1 MEPDGPD
8 LGVEELLRRADT
20 AMYAAKGRGKA
31 TCVGYDQHR
40 HDVGHRPV
48 LRLPQTTRSPGRI
61 ALARRPCTRHG
72 PAVSAGSPTRSRQRE
87 APG

>member
-1 MEPDGPD
+1 MEPDGPY

-48 LRLPQTTRSPGRI
+48 LRLPQTTR
-61 ALARRPCTRHG
+61 
-72 PAVSAGSPTRSRQRE
+72 
-87 APG
+87 